1 MKPSKPPKDPLSLV
15 PIEGAVGVAL
25 VDEHP
30 FASDNVAAS
39 GTVNQVPGV
48 IGKQGH
54 MLVLHSTTLVR
65 IYKSTTSEQWHKGD
79 H

>member
-1 MKPSKPPKDPLSLV
+1 MNPSKPPKDPLSLV

-39 GTVNQVPGV
+39 GTVNQVLGV

-54 MLVLHSTTLVR
+54 MLVLHR
-65 IYKSTTSEQWHKGD
+65 HNTSEDLQEHD
-79 H
+79 ERTVA